1 MDPHDHDMDELR
13 RRQEAAGARGMVCG
27 RTRNIGWGEE
37 ETGCRRGEGPE
48 AGHCRRGEG
57 SEAGHCRRGEGSEA
71 GHCHRGEGPE
81 AGHCHR
87 GEGHG
92 VGHCHRDWRHF
103 EEGFEGEERLFFLFH
118 RCSHL
123 LARGAARGKGDGC
136 GRNPG
141 QGRVLGILA
150 ERGNMSQQELL
161 EILNVRPSSLSEL
174 LGKLEGAGCVTRV
187 RGEDDR
193 RSVTVSITE
202 AGRELVRSHTCRR
215 ESAAQALFAS
225 LTEEEREELT
235 RLLSKLAGAWEK
247 EEPQAGPGKNNQE
260 ETL

>member
-57 SEAGHCRRGEGSEA
+57 HGSGRCPREGRPHN
-71 GHCHRGEGPE
+71 GPCHGGGP
-81 AGHCHR
+81 
-87 GEGHG
+87 
-92 VGHCHRDWRHF
+92 HRDWRHF
-103 EEGFEGEERLFFLFH
+103 EEGFEGEECLFFLFH

-247 EEPQAGPGKNNQE
+247 ATGRAGKKQPGRNALKVV
-260 ETL
+260 